1 MKSFRRRKRTAISE
15 VLGAV
20 ILLFITVGAFAV
32 IASDIFT
39 STQNQQTS
47 IIQAYREGEIKSGQ
61 LVSLIYHWESSDGD
75 TVKVGLYNFGYYN
88 VTIEMVFVNGTQ
100 ESSWALTSAA
110 SGNPVRCT
118 SSSNNGYDEC
128 VAPKEIDVLTVSRL
142 GGSAQGAVKSG
153 NYELFIYSM
162 DNLAYVWEL

>member
-32 IASDIFT
+32 IASGIFT
-39 STQNQQTS
+39 NTQNQQTS

-61 LVSLIYHWESSDGD
+61 LVSLIYHWESASGD

-118 SSSNNGYDEC
+118 SSNGYDEC
-128 VAPKEIDVLTVSRL
+128 IAPKQVDVLTISGL
-142 GGSAQGAVKSG
+142 GGSAQDAVKSG
-153 NYELFIYSM
+153 NYELFVYST

>member
-15 VLGAV
+15 ILGAV

-32 IASDIFT
+32 ITSGIFT
-39 STQNQQTS
+39 STQSQQTS

-61 LVSLIYHWESSDGD
+61 LVSLIYHWESNTGD

-100 ESSWALTSAA
+100 ESSWALTSA
-110 SGNPVRCT
+110 STGNPVRCIP
-118 SSSNNGYDEC
+118 SNNGYDEC
-128 VAPKEIDVLTVSRL
+128 ITPKQVDVLTISGL
-142 GGSAQGAVKSG
+142 GGSAQGAVKRG
-153 NYELFIYSM
+153 NYELFIYSTN
-162 DNLAYVWEL
+162 NLAYVWEL

>member
-15 VLGAV
+15 ILGAV

-32 IASDIFT
+32 IASGIFT

-47 IIQAYREGEIKSGQ
+47 IIQAYSEGEIKSGQ
-61 LVSLIYHWESSDGD
+61 LVSLIYHWESSGGD

-100 ESSWALTSAA
+100 ESSWVLTSAA
-110 SGNPVRCT
+110 SGNPVHCT
-118 SSSNNGYDEC
+118 SSSNGYDEC
-128 VAPKEIDVLTVSRL
+128 IAPRQLDVLTVSGL
-142 GGSAQGAVKSG
+142 GGSAVKSA
-153 NYELFIYSM
+153 NYELFIYST